1 MSKALRLLARRPYA
15 KAELRKR
22 LQQAGYDEEAIS
34 AVVKHLSECQY
45 LDDRAFAEYWVTNRL
60 RLKSMG
66 KRRLRQELRDKGVAD
81 EIVEAVLNNCA
92 PLHDERDLALALA
105 RQRAQGKS
113 PTKRE
118 LRRLSGFLYRRG
130 FSGADVDAVLRK
142 LYAEPDGSG
151 KAFLDISDK

>member
-1 MSKALRLLARRPYA
+1 M
-15 KAELRKR
+15 RKLNCANVCAADMMKR
-22 LQQAGYDEEAIS
+22 QS
-34 AVVKHLSECQY
+34 SVVKHLSECQY

-130 FSGADVDAVLRK
+130 FSGADDAVLRK
-142 LYAEPDGSG
+142 LMLNQMER
-151 KAFLDISDK
+151 KAFLTFRTSVKIGSEPLLGSC